1 MAPEKFGRFLL
12 GSYCSG
18 GAATAIQYSA
28 LTNRITA
35 VLSAC
40 TTANSLST
48 YHVFYY
54 RSNADKDSVAGP
66 KHALA
71 VFNLANR
78 LPRARSLLSRP
89 FLSMYFFFVALCAYG
104 VRTKQDHSS
113 TTYTAPDYTCM
124 DRQLQQTMFR
134 AEGPQTATTA
144 QTQLIK
150 WSICCIVLFLR

>member
-1 MAPEKFGRFLL
+1 MISEFVAPEKFGRFLL

-78 LPRARSLLSRP
+78 LRRARSLLSPTFFKYVFFFCRVVCLWRAHETRP
-89 FLSMYFFFVALCAYG
+89 FVYHLHRPRLHLYG
-104 VRTKQDHSS
+104 QAI
-113 TTYTAPDYTCM
+113 TADSVP
-124 DRQLQQTMFR
+124 
-134 AEGPQTATTA
+134 
-144 QTQLIK
+144 
-150 WSICCIVLFLR
+150 S

>member
-1 MAPEKFGRFLL
+1 MISEFVAPEKFGRFLL

-78 LPRARSLLSRP
+78 LPRARSLLSP
-89 FLSMYFFFVALCAYG
+89 TFFKYVFFFLSRCVLMACARNKTIRLPLTPPQTTLVWTGNYS
-104 VRTKQDHSS
+104 RQCSELKAPKPPQPPKHSS
-113 TTYTAPDYTCM
+113 
-124 DRQLQQTMFR
+124 
-134 AEGPQTATTA
+134 
-144 QTQLIK
+144 
-150 WSICCIVLFLR
+150 